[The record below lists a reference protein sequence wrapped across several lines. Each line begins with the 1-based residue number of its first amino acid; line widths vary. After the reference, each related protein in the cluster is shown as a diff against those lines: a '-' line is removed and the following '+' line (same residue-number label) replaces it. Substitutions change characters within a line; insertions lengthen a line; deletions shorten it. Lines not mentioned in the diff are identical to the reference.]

1 MKKIKA
7 VIFDLDGTIANTI
20 PLCLAAFRKSIE
32 PLICRSVSDK
42 EITDTFGPSEEGTIM
57 TLAPNNYE
65 QGVLDYL
72 YFYEHLHEMCPMPFE
87 GIIELLQKLKTRHI
101 RLAMVTG
108 KGKNSTEISLQKF
121 GITHFFEKIETGH
134 SIGAR
139 KPEGLK
145 AVLNFFDDIHKDE
158 IIYIG
163 DAPSDIDACRKV
175 GVSIVAAA
183 WADTAEPESLMDLMP
198 DQLFYNISDFN
209 DWISSK
215 I

>member
-7 VIFDLDGTIANTI
+7 IIFDLDGTIANTI
-20 PLCLAAFRKSIE
+20 PLCIEAFKKSIE
-32 PLICRSVSDK
+32 PLIYRSVADK
-42 EITDTFGPSEEGTIM
+42 EIIDTFGPSEEGTIM
-57 TLAPNNYE
+57 ALAPNNYE
-65 QGVLDYL
+65 QGILDYL
-72 YFYEHLHEMCPMPFE
+72 YFYEHLHEMCPVPFE
-87 GIIELLQKLKTRHI
+87 GIIELLQKLKTKHI
-101 RLAMVTG
+101 RIAMVTG
-108 KGKNSTEISLQKF
+108 KGKNSTEISLEKF

-145 AVLNFFDDIHKDE
+145 AVLDFFDDIHKDE

-183 WADTAEPESLMDLMP
+183 WAETAEPKRLKALMP
-198 DQLFYNISDFN
+198 DQLFYNINDFK